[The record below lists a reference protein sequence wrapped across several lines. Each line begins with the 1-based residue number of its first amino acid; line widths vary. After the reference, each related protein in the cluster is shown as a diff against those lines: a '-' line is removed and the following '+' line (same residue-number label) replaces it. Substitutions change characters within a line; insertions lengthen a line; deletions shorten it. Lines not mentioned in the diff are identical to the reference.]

1 MNSLAKDY
9 LDGVIGLL
17 RRIADE
23 EMPAVEQAA
32 TLLADAIADDKR
44 IFAFGCTH
52 SSLPIQDLVYRAGGL
67 MLINPIFGPGIAS
80 LDIRPATM
88 SSEIERLPG
97 YARILLDNA
106 PVEPGD
112 VLILVSVSGR
122 NAVPV
127 EMAQL
132 AQERGIK
139 VIGVTSRVY
148 TEAFSSRH
156 PSGKKMYE
164 FADIVLDNKVD
175 AGDAMLEAEGMSQK
189 FCPAS
194 GVTSTAILHALVA
207 ATIEELLSRGIAPPV
222 FLAGNVDGG
231 MEYNA
236 RLLRQYKDRIFYM

>member
-1 MNSLAKDY
+1 MSALAKAY
-9 LDGVIGLL
+9 IDGVIRLL
-17 RRIADE
+17 QRITEE
-23 EMPAVEQAA
+23 EMPALRDAA
-32 TLLADAIADDKR
+32 KIMAEAIAQGKR

-80 LDIRPATM
+80 LDVRPATM
-88 SSEIERLPG
+88 SSAIERLQG
-97 YARILLDNA
+97 YAQALLDNNPIGA
-106 PVEPGD
+106 GD

-132 AQERGIK
+132 ARERGLK

-148 TEAFSSRH
+148 TDAFASRH

-164 FADIVLDNKVD
+164 FADVVLDNKVD
-175 AGDAMLEAEGMSQK
+175 QGDAMLQAEGVPQK

-194 GVTSTAILHALVA
+194 GVTSTALLQALVA
-207 ATIEELLSRGIAPPV
+207 ATVEELLARGITPPI
-222 FLAGNVDGG
+222 FLAANVDGG
-231 MEYNA
+231 AEYNA
-236 RLLRQYKDRIFYM
+236 RLLAQYKDRILYL